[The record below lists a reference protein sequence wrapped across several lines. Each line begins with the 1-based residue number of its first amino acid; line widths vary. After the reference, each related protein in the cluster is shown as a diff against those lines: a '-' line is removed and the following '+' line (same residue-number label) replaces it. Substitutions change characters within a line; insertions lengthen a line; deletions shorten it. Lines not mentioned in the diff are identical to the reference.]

1 MLYLYC
7 KYLKEVCAMEK
18 LFKSMSEALSLTRK
32 LEGERKAEKGFTLI
46 ELLVVVAIIAI
57 LAAIAIPQFAK
68 YRKQSAA
75 AGLQADARN
84 CVTDAVSQIT
94 SLQMTGGTIP
104 SSDFYSNISP
114 NTASCKWNYSSTA
127 SSTDCTCDGKNV
139 LSGVSCWAISSGT
152 GTTVKCSGL

>member
-1 MLYLYC
+1 
-7 KYLKEVCAMEK
+7 MEK

-32 LEGERKAEKGFTLI
+32 LEGERKGEKGFTLI

-84 CVTDAVSQIT
+84 CITDAISQIT
-94 SLQMTGGTIP
+94 STQMAGVTVATTG
-104 SSDFYSNISP
+104 SYSNTSP
-114 NTASCKWNYSSTA
+114 NTNSCIWNYNVAA
-127 SSTDCTCDGKNV
+127 SSTDCTCNGKNV
-139 LSGVSCWAISSGT
+139 LTSVSCWAKSSGS
-152 GTTVKCSGL
+152 GTQVQCSGL

>member
-1 MLYLYC
+1 
-7 KYLKEVCAMEK
+7 MEK

-84 CVTDAVSQIT
+84 CVTDAISQIT
-94 SLQMTGGTIP
+94 QQQMTGGTV
-104 SSDFYSNISP
+104 SSSGSYSNISP
-114 NTASCKWNYSSTA
+114 NTLSCDWHYIATS
-127 SSTDCTCDGKNV
+127 SSTDCTCKGQNV
-139 LSGVSCWAISSGT
+139 LDGVKCYAVSSGS
-152 GTTVKCSGL
+152 GTTVKCEGL

>member
-1 MLYLYC
+1 
-7 KYLKEVCAMEK
+7 MEK
-18 LFKSMSEALSLTRK
+18 LFKSVSEALSLTRK
-32 LEGERKAEKGFTLI
+32 LEGERKGERGFTLV

-75 AGLQADARN
+75 AALQADARN

-94 SLQMTGGTIP
+94 SAQMSGGDVA
-104 SSDFYSNISP
+104 SSGTYSNTSP
-114 NTASCKWNYSSTA
+114 NTNSCNWNYNAQS

-139 LSGVSCWAISSGT
+139 LQGVKCYAVSSDK
-152 GTTVKCSGL
+152 GTTVKCDGL

>member
-1 MLYLYC
+1 
-7 KYLKEVCAMEK
+7 MEK
-18 LFKSMSEALSLTRK
+18 LFKSVSEALSLTRK
-32 LEGERKAEKGFTLI
+32 LEGERKGERGFTLV

-75 AGLQADARN
+75 AALQADARN

-94 SLQMTGGTIP
+94 SAQMSGGDVA
-104 SSDFYSNISP
+104 SSGTYSNTSP
-114 NTASCKWNYSSTA
+114 NTQSCNWNYNAQS

-139 LSGVSCWAISSGT
+139 LQGVKCYAVSSDK
-152 GTTVKCSGL
+152 GTTVKCDGL

>member
-1 MLYLYC
+1 
-7 KYLKEVCAMEK
+7 MER

-32 LEGERKAEKGFTLI
+32 LEGERKGEKGFTLI

-75 AGLQADARN
+75 AALQSDSRN

-94 SLQMTGGTIP
+94 SAQMAGSEVASSGT
-104 SSDFYSNISP
+104 YSNTSP
-114 NTASCKWNYSSTA
+114 NTKTCYWNYNAQS
-127 SSTDCTCDGKNV
+127 SSTDCTCEGKNV
-139 LSGVSCWAISSGT
+139 LDGVKCYAVSSDK
-152 GTTVKCSGL
+152 GTTVKCDGL